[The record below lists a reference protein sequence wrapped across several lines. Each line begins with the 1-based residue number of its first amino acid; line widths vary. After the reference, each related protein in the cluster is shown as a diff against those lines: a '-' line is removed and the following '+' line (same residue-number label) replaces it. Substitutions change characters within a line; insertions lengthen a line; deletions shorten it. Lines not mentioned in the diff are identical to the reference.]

1 MSENERIV
9 EMCELLRKELFE
21 NGYSYGFFLDEK
33 KVVPNIS
40 LCFDEEFYRLLTTE
54 YRIQSPEISKREKVA
69 TCLDA
74 VLIMKEILLN
84 RDIESKI
91 WMIFQ
96 EERKK
101 VHSVLSFELLGQVVY
116 LELTPQSGKKNYGK
130 EILFGS
136 EEEFVEYWEE
146 QNYLV
151 REITHLC
158 EPGAEPTFFLEMLK

>member
-40 LCFDEEFYRLLTTE
+40 LGFDEEFYRLLTTE

-116 LELTPQSGKKNYGK
+116 LELTPQSGNKNYGK